1 LAIAPMLAAFP
12 APLPSLWG
20 WHLGGLHPHNH
31 TQARHSLLDR
41 AHSALIDAVGRTLAL
56 CDGPTGQF
64 SSVAG
69 VLVAAEAVATREQE
83 VILTTLKM
91 DASNL
96 QLVMMRQWMGSLR
109 SRAANVLVVGTD
121 NATCHVLRARKIP
134 CFVDRVAQEHELARD
149 RKIVRGSVN
158 MFGAQVMLKWWYT
171 RALIQNGFHVLFAD
185 ADVAWLQDPIE
196 HWDRSFDL
204 QGLSDMHSVN
214 LTLQPYHELTCMRGW
229 MEAQYSHS
237 KMSVYPC
244 QSAGLFYLRS
254 SEVTRSFTHDLF
266 EYVRENSKEWDQK
279 AYQLMVMRYLIGL
292 GDELPPMRYRLLPP
306 SRFVN
311 IIFYE
316 ERARQRLDVSGTVA
330 THCGYLNTD
339 ADKLEH
345 LELNGFLRQGLQ
357 SHQRLEGALARGRH
371 DNTTGT
377 GAGLRRG
384 GEARLERNQLLSLRR
399 KNRTIYRVFV

>member
-1 LAIAPMLAAFP
+1 MPVAAASGCPNVPTTVKICRCWQRVQARGAHAGAIASRGDLEFTLHKRADSHERQPDGLAVAPMLAASP

-20 WHLGGLHPHNH
+20 RHLGGLHPHNH

-149 RKIVRGSVN
+149 RKIVRGNVN

-204 QGLSDMHSVN
+204 QVRVLAAAPAASPRCLRCSPGRNACLH
-214 LTLQPYHELTCMRGW
+214 PEIG
-229 MEAQYSHS
+229 
-237 KMSVYPC
+237 
-244 QSAGLFYLRS
+244 SAP
-254 SEVTRSFTHDLF
+254 
-266 EYVRENSKEWDQK
+266 N
-279 AYQLMVMRYLIGL
+279 
-292 GDELPPMRYRLLPP
+292 
-306 SRFVN
+306 
-311 IIFYE
+311 
-316 ERARQRLDVSGTVA
+316 
-330 THCGYLNTD
+330 
-339 ADKLEH
+339 
-345 LELNGFLRQGLQ
+345 
-357 SHQRLEGALARGRH
+357 
-371 DNTTGT
+371 
-377 GAGLRRG
+377 
-384 GEARLERNQLLSLRR
+384 
-399 KNRTIYRVFV
+399 